1 MTVGTE
7 SARMLQK
14 ASKTVLLLVT
24 ALLCSCGEVLFHEF
38 RSVEGRKWK
47 NGDVFSYCYDGSLT
61 ATDNAGYLLSVE
73 VRTDAS
79 YSYKNLVVRVE
90 TFDGECGAL
99 LSTDTVCC
107 SVYADDGRREGSTA
121 GALYQV
127 GSDEVF
133 IAKGICDTVVMH
145 LSHIMEPEELC
156 GVSDVGIRLCSSA
169 YGQHQS
175 SGM

>member
-1 MTVGTE
+1 MTVGIE

-38 RSVEGRKWK
+38 HSVEGRKWSR
-47 NGDVFSYCYDGSLT
+47 NDVLSYCYDGSLT
-61 ATDNAGYLLSVE
+61 PTDNTGYLLSVE
-73 VRTDAS
+73 ARTDVS

-90 TFDGECGAL
+90 TFDGEGGEL
-99 LSTDTVCC
+99 LSADTLCC

-127 GSDEVF
+127 GSEEAF
-133 IAKGICDTVVMH
+133 IVKGTCDTVVMR
-145 LSHIMEPEELC
+145 LSHIMEAEELC

-169 YGQHQS
+169 HGLHQS

>member
-1 MTVGTE
+1 MTVGIE
-7 SARMLQK
+7 NARMLQK

-38 RSVEGRKWK
+38 HSVEGRKWSR
-47 NGDVFSYCYDGSLT
+47 NDVLSYCYYGSLT
-61 ATDNAGYLLSVE
+61 AADGAGYLLSVE
-73 VRTDAS
+73 ARTDAS

-90 TFDGECGAL
+90 TFDGEGGEL
-99 LSTDTVCC
+99 LSTDTLCC

-127 GSDEVF
+127 GSEEAF
-133 IAKGICDTVVMH
+133 IAKGTCDTVVMR
-145 LSHIMEPEELC
+145 LSHIMEAEELC

-169 YGQHQS
+169 HGQHQS